1 MATVRHLGLFSLP
14 NLFKP
19 FGKCPQ
25 PAEAFTL
32 DIPEIEDLGLNPAT
46 CPPATIPQ
54 STYVNVGLQRAM
66 LWLWRVKKFQAQ
78 GTLDV
83 YYSNDPDPPI
93 QYSVT
98 FGPFDINNVNI
109 ASETNKVCDCGGFY
123 GFEQSANY
131 GENGSTG
138 DYSIAVEI
146 ASRQEMWINYPKT
159 PRRALGLAGQRLR
172 KSLDNKFFIPV
183 LINVDIIDANQEQ
196 SLTNGSDS
204 AVEEGEDKPLSWQ
217 IADSLGSIS
226 KPFRYGSS
234 SITGTFE
241 ITPSEYWP
249 YDPNDGLG
257 PIYDSTTG
265 EQLRPF
271 PA

>member
-54 STYVNVGLQRAM
+54 STYVDVGLQRAM
-66 LWLWRVKKFQAQ
+66 LWLWRIKKFQAQ

-83 YYSNDPDPPI
+83 YYLNDPDPPI

-183 LINVDIIDANQEQ
+183 LINVDIIDTNQEQ

-217 IADSLGSIS
+217 ITDSLGSIS

-241 ITPSEYWP
+241 ITPFEYWP

-265 EQLRPF
+265 EQLRAF